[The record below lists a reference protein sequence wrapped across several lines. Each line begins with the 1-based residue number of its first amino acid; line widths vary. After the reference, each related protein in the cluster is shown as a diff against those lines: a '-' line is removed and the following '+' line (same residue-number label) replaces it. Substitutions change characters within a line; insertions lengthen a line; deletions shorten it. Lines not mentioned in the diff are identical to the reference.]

1 MEKKKQTNREVD
13 PGSTK
18 LLHHCWKQSFLTF
31 VICKT
36 KTKHQNCFLSYR
48 LFWFLKLT
56 TLLTSKKYIYIYIW
70 NITAFQCCV
79 SFFSTTKCIRYMYTH
94 ILSLLDLPPP
104 AHPTHLDHHRAQN

>member
-56 TLLTSKKYIYIYIW
+56 TLLTSKKYIYIYIYLEY
-70 NITAFQCCV
+70 NC
-79 SFFSTTKCIRYMYTH
+79 FSMLC
-94 ILSLLDLPPP
+94 
-104 AHPTHLDHHRAQN
+104 